1 MAATGMP
8 PHMSPAM
15 RELGD
20 LPFPPGLPLLGN
32 LLQIEARRIH
42 TQVEAWARRY
52 GPLFT
57 IRLGRTRLLVIADHV
72 AMSAV
77 LRDRP
82 EGFRRTPRMAH
93 VSREM
98 GIVGGVFGAEGEA
111 WKRQRRMVMAG
122 FDPRHLRLYFP
133 QLVGVSA
140 RLDRRWRKAAEAQ
153 LPIDLQADLM
163 RFTVDAVSGLA
174 FGAET
179 HTLESDDDVIQRHLD
194 KIFPALFR
202 RLLAPLPTWRWW
214 KTAADRELDRSVHV
228 VNAAVD
234 AFVAAARS
242 RLAAEPARREAP
254 ANLLEA
260 MLVAAADEGSGITD
274 AEVSGNVL
282 TMLLAGEDTTANTLA
297 WLVWLLHRH
306 PEALATARAEIDRV
320 AGLIGE
326 WTPERFAALEYVDAC
341 ASETMRLKPVAPSL
355 VLQALRDTAIGGV
368 RVPAGTLVWGAL
380 RSDSLKDEFFD
391 DAMEFRP
398 QRWLAHG
405 SSRPAAS
412 VNRVAMPFGAGP
424 RVCPGRQLAMLEIK
438 MALAVLLSGYDIEA
452 LTTAAGGEP
461 EERLSFTM
469 APEPLTMR
477 LSLRSRQ

>member
-1 MAATGMP
+1 MAAAGMP
-8 PHMSPAM
+8 LQVPPAL
-15 RELGD
+15 REIGD
-20 LPFPPGLPLLGN
+20 LPYPSGLPVLGN
-32 LLQIEARRIH
+32 LFQIDPPRIH
-42 TQVEAWARRY
+42 AQVEAWARRY

-57 IRLGRTRLLVIADHV
+57 IRLGRNRLLVIADHA

-82 EGFRRTPRMAH
+82 EGFRRTPRLARI
-93 VSREM
+93 SREM
-98 GIVGGVFGAEGEA
+98 GIAGGVFGAEGEA

-122 FDPRHLRLYFP
+122 FDPRRLRLYFP
-133 QLVGVSA
+133 QLVAVST
-140 RLDRRWRKAAEAQ
+140 RLDGRWRKAATAR
-153 LPIDLQADLM
+153 LPIDLQPDLM

-174 FGAET
+174 FGVEIN
-179 HTLESDDDVIQRHLD
+179 TLESDDDVIQRHLD

-202 RLLAPLPTWRWW
+202 RVLAPLPTWRWW
-214 KTAADRELDRSVHV
+214 KTAADRELERSV
-228 VNAAVD
+228 AAVNVAVD
-234 AFVAAARS
+234 GFVAAARS
-242 RLAAEPARREAP
+242 RLAADPSRREAP

-274 AEVSGNVL
+274 AEVSGNVM

-306 PEALATARAEIDRV
+306 PGALAKARAEIDRV
-320 AGLIGE
+320 AGPIGE

-341 ASETMRLKPVAPSL
+341 ANETMRLKPVAPSL
-355 VLQALRDTAIGGV
+355 VLQALRDTAIGDV

-391 DAMEFRP
+391 AATQFRP
-398 QRWLAHG
+398 ERWLDHG
-405 SSRPAAS
+405 GARPVAS

-424 RVCPGRQLAMLEIK
+424 RVCPGRQLATLEIK
-438 MALAVLLSGYDIEA
+438 MALAVLLRGFDIDALATASGS
-452 LTTAAGGEP
+452 EP

-477 LSLRSRQ
+477 LTARSHR